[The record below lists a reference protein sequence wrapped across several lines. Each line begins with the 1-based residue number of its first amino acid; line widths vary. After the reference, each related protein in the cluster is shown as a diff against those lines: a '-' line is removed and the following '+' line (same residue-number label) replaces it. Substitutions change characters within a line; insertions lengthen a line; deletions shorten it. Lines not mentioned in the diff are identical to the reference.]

1 MTYPNIQ
8 TPAARSTDPWT
19 SHDAAEHVTKTGK
32 RTRQQQQVLDLIREH
47 PNCSSEEL
55 SEFGVLSY
63 SQIARRTKELVTGG
77 FIESC
82 SVRVNSR
89 GRPVLTWRVKA

>member
-55 SEFGVLSY
+55 AGFGVLGY
-63 SQIARRTKELVTGG
+63 HQIARRIKELVTGG

>member
-32 RTRQQQQVLDLIREH
+32 RKSQGEQAFELIAEH
-47 PNCSSEEL
+47 PNCTCEEL
-55 SEFGVLSY
+55 ASFGVLTY
-63 SQIARRTKELVTGG
+63 HQIQRRTKELVTANR
-77 FIESC
+77 IESC
-82 SVRVNSR
+82 SVRNNSR
-89 GRPVLTWRVKA
+89 GRPVLTWRVKG

>member
-55 SEFGVLSY
+55 AGFGVLGY
-63 SQIARRTKELVTGG
+63 SQIARRISELVTGG
-77 FIESC
+77 FIDPC
-82 SVRVNSR
+82 SARVNSR